1 MKHVDICVLL
11 IALLWILNCWW
22 TKCFGSIIVNLTLL
36 IFIFSS
42 LWFEITYLYWIL
54 CIVMR
59 HVVIVPNK
67 MTLDGY
73 IDIDAIMGI
82 IDVEVFANK
91 FYWYRGHFLWVLLML
106 RSLFKSVIELKVII
120 SDFMVCGCFSL
131 VSVDIVHDNLD
142 ICIQYTWLLLLMI
155 VILVIVICNTW
166 DWSTW

>member
-59 HVVIVPNK
+59 HVVIVPKK

-91 FYWYRGHFLWVLLML
+91 FYWYRGHFYCECYWCWDHYLRVLLSS
-106 RSLFKSVIELKVII
+106 RSL
-120 SDFMVCGCFSL
+120 
-131 VSVDIVHDNLD
+131 
-142 ICIQYTWLLLLMI
+142 
-155 VILVIVICNTW
+155 LVISWTVGA
-166 DWSTW
+166 SL